1 MLKPILL
8 TLCGILFGAAA
19 AGQVAG
25 QTRRASVPASEVNGT
40 FRMNFTG
47 KYRGNYNEIKILAL
61 GKGRLHLAMDLTY
74 PYTMANGELTANVG
88 QLDGEASIARDTA
101 VYASED
107 GACRLTRRFVRP
119 GTIEVKQDG
128 SDGGC
133 GFGHNVFAG
142 GTYRKVSSARPRFD
156 GN

>member
-88 QLDGEASIARDTA
+88 QLDGEASIDRDTA
-101 VYASED
+101 VYTSED
-107 GACRLTRRFVRP
+107 GACRITIRFVRP
-119 GTIEVKQDG
+119 GTIEVKQVA

-156 GN
+156 SN